1 MVKLLIII
9 YNDEKK
15 LKLLLKKYKL
25 SFNTMTYGSGTA
37 SDSLLSYFG
46 LDSIRKSIYF
56 SLIPTSI
63 EKNILSDLENKLK
76 IKEIGKG
83 IAFTISL
90 TSSNKY
96 IKDSLVK
103 GDDLMEDN
111 ISSYELVISIVKEGY
126 SDSVMQAAK
135 KVGCNGGTLIEGRSL
150 GTSRTIFMDMEI
162 DSEKDIVLNIV
173 SSDIKRKVMESINKS
188 CGIKTEARGLIISLP
203 IDSVVGLQEE

>member
-1 MVKLLIII
+1 MIKLLIII

-15 LKLLLKKYKL
+15 IKLLFKKYKL

-46 LDSIRKSIYF
+46 LDSVKKSIYF
-56 SLIPTSI
+56 SLIPNSI
-63 EKNILSDLENKLK
+63 ENNILTDLKNKLK
-76 IKEIGKG
+76 LSEIGKG

-90 TSSNKY
+90 TSSYKY
-96 IKDSLVK
+96 IKDSLK
-103 GDDLMEDN
+103 GDDIVEKND
-111 ISSYELVISIVKEGY
+111 SSYELVVTIVKEGY

-173 SSDIKRKVMESINKS
+173 STDIKKSVMESINKS